1 MNLGNDI
8 MITPL
13 HLAAFG
19 FFNEAGRE
27 LISLGADL
35 NIKVSLEIEQGKHK
49 IFLFCF
55 SFAIFGVPKI
65 SLPFVLM
72 DVLTGL
78 CSTNARTHECIL
90 LSDDEGSASVSKI
103 LPSLLALSLD

>member
-1 MNLGNDI
+1 

-35 NIKVSLEIEQGKHK
+35 NIKVSLELEQGKHK
-49 IFLFCF
+49 IFLFFFFCN
-55 SFAIFGVPKI
+55 IWRTE
-65 SLPFVLM
+65 
-72 DVLTGL
+72 DVLAL
-78 CSTNARTHECIL
+78 CLNGRAHW
-90 LSDDEGSASVSKI
+90 AVFN
-103 LPSLLALSLD
+103 